1 MSPEQRDMM
10 KFALLAIGIGL
21 IALTVLSRVRS
32 ARWWIRSADF
42 PRLQVAVLL
51 ALIAL
56 AHAVSFDGSSALD
69 VGFGLALAGSLAYQC
84 FRIAP
89 YTPLAPRQVGN
100 ASPGDRSRSIR
111 LLISNVLMDNR
122 RAGDFVSLVRDTD
135 PDLILAVETDGWW
148 DERLRVLEPDYP
160 HTVKRPQGN
169 FYGMHLFSR
178 LVLESVKL
186 RFLVEEDIPSIR
198 ATVRLRSG
206 DRVEFFGLHPRPPEP
221 QQDTE
226 ERDAELLMVGREVK
240 ACGRPAIVAG
250 DLNDV
255 AWSNTTRLFQKVSGM
270 LDPRRGRGM
279 FNTFH
284 ADYPMFR
291 WPLDHVFHHSAFTL
305 VRLQR
310 LRSIGSDHFPVL
322 AELQLEPAIAAE
334 QAAPEPDREDLEE
347 ARGRIAEGRAAE

>member
-1 MSPEQRDMM
+1 VI
-10 KFALLAIGIGL
+10 IG
-21 IALTVLSRVRS
+21 
-32 ARWWIRSADF
+32 
-42 PRLQVAVLL
+42 
-51 ALIAL
+51 L
-56 AHAVSFDGSSALD
+56 AHAVTFDSSSQLD
-69 VGFGLALAGSLAYQC
+69 VGFGAAVAGGLAYQTY
-84 FRIAP
+84 RIFP
-89 YTPLAPRQVGN
+89 YTRFALRQVRD
-100 ASPGDRSRSIR
+100 ALLGDGSRSLRI
-111 LLISNVLMDNR
+111 LIANVLMGNR
-122 RAGDFVSLVRDTD
+122 RDVAFVLLVRETD
-135 PDLILAVETDGWW
+135 PDLILAVETDAWW
-148 DERLRVLEPDYP
+148 DERLGVLDGKYP
-160 HTVKRPQGN
+160 HGLKRPQGN
-169 FYGMHLFSR
+169 YNGMRLPSR
-178 LVLESVKL
+178 LELEASTL
-186 RFLVEEDIPSIR
+186 RFLVEDDIPSIM

-206 DRVEFFGLHPRPPEP
+206 DSVEFFGLHPRPPEP

-226 ERDAELLMVGREVK
+226 ERDAELLIVGPEAK